1 MDATELKTMTTLIE
15 TFNASSAQV
24 LTVKTADY
32 ELHLNKKDEPQPVSS
47 ALAAGKSAVT
57 TKAPTAAAPT
67 AAAPTVAASATKVTA
82 PLVGVAY
89 LAPKPDQAP
98 FVQVGTH
105 VKRGQTVCV
114 IEAMKLINEVPSPVS
129 GTIKRILVQNAAMVE
144 YAEPLFEIEED

>member
-57 TKAPTAAAPT
+57 TKVPT

-129 GTIKRILVQNAAMVE
+129 GTIKRIFVQNAAMVE